1 MIKKYIYTLCFM
13 LSVVLSLTS
22 CLKGN
27 DDEID
32 ISQYDD
38 IAITS
43 FTLSAVNKYTT
54 TTSSDGT
61 TTVSKTTLNSGLPVF
76 NIDQYKH
83 KIFNNVP
90 LPAECDLEHVLVTIV
105 TKRNGQVGIKS
116 LISDSVFTYVYTDSI
131 DFSQPREF
139 RVYALNGSGYRTYQ
153 VTVNKEGSDAS
164 EKQWVRVANKEE
176 APKALFQN
184 FALQKDTEGNT
195 FQLTK
200 DDGDTWTNE
209 TLGDGEDASLLPESS
224 IAWVSFPYF
233 ASINT
238 DYELMVGN
246 CEKQSKACTVWR
258 KIVEKD
264 APQITPQWVNI
275 PMEDSEE
282 YYLPIMETVSLV
294 WYNSQV
300 YVFGTNGN
308 IYKTRDGGITW
319 KITSDITLPEGL
331 GSNHIKAATDGS
343 GQLYLRDLDNDE
355 LWLYTDMPVTQ

>member
-1 MIKKYIYTLCFM
+1 M
-13 LSVVLSLTS
+13 LSVVLSLMS

-27 DDEID
+27 DEDVD

-43 FTLSAVNKYTT
+43 FTLAAVNKYTT

-76 NIDQYKH
+76 SIDQYKH
-83 KIFNNVP
+83 QIFNNVP
-90 LPAECDLEHVLVTIV
+90 LAAECDLEHVLVTIA
-105 TKRNGQVGIKS
+105 TKRNGQVGVKS
-116 LISDSVFTYVYTDSI
+116 LVSDSVFSFVYTDSI

-139 RVYALNGSGYRTYQ
+139 RVYALNGSGYRAYQ
-153 VTVNKEGSDAS
+153 VTVNKESSSIS

-184 FALQKDTEGNT
+184 FVIQKDNEGNT
-195 FQLTK
+195 FQLSK
-200 DDGDTWTNE
+200 DDGNTWTNE
-209 TLGDGEDASLLPESS
+209 TLGDSEDASLLPESN
-224 IAWVSFPYF
+224 IAWLSFPYS

-238 DYELMVGN
+238 DYELMVGSS
-246 CEKQSKACTVWR
+246 EKQAKACTVWR

-264 APQITPQWVNI
+264 APQITAQWVNI
-275 PMEDSEE
+275 PMEDSQE
-282 YYLPIMETVSLV
+282 YCLPIMETVSLV

-300 YVFGTNGN
+300 YAFGTNGD

-319 KITSDITLPEGL
+319 KRTSDITLPKEL
-331 GSNHIKAATDGS
+331 GSYHVKAATDES
-343 GQLYLRDLDNDE
+343 GQLYLRDLDNGE
-355 LWLYTDMPVTQ
+355 LWLLTDTPVTQ